1 MTIKTRKE
9 VREALGALL
18 STEMAG
24 AGNPVQAVYDY
35 LKGTF
40 DGQSPVVV
48 VGSAG
53 IEGAPMTF
61 QGSRATYY
69 FSILTFVTRE
79 GEETAED
86 ALDEVAQKLFEVMA
100 ANRRKTGDW
109 QFWGYDGRSRI
120 EPASVG
126 GDPYWMEMT
135 PVMVEVF

>member
-1 MTIKTRKE
+1 MT
-9 VREALGALL
+9 
-18 STEMAG
+18 G

-53 IEGAPMTF
+53 VEGAPMTF
-61 QGSRATYY
+61 QGSRPTYY
-69 FSILTFVTRE
+69 LTVLAFVTRE
-79 GEETAED
+79 GEEVAED
-86 ALDEVAQKLFEVMA
+86 ALDEVAQKLYQVMEG
-100 ANRRKTGDW
+100 NRRTGDW

-135 PVMVEVF
+135 PVVVEAY